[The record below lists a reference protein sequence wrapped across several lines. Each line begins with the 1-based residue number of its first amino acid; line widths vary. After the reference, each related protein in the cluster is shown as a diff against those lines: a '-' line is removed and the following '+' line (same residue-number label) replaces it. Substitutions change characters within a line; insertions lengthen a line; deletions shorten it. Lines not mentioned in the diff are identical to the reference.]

1 MSVNLYNTG
10 VSGLLA
16 SQQQLAT
23 TGNNI
28 ANVNTEGYTRQR
40 AEQNAT
46 TGIYSGGNFIGSGT
60 YIEDI
65 SRVYDQFSYKE
76 QVLSQTSLS
85 HAESLNIDLGQLD
98 QVMTFSGGAINSSI
112 TSFYEAVNSISDN
125 PSDLGLRNMAISQ
138 AEILSERFKLN
149 K

>member
-46 TGIYSGGNFIGSGT
+46 TGIYSGGNFIGTGT

-65 SRVYDQFSYKE
+65 RRVYDQFSYKE
-76 QVLSQTSLS
+76 
-85 HAESLNIDLGQLD
+85 
-98 QVMTFSGGAINSSI
+98 
-112 TSFYEAVNSISDN
+112 
-125 PSDLGLRNMAISQ
+125 
-138 AEILSERFKLN
+138 
-149 K
+149 